1 VLGVARASDQQEN
14 PFDREVAVRVERFR
28 KEGARPQAVVPL
40 LGVLDLWELTS
51 ASGRT
56 AIAAFL
62 DEAAAS
68 PTAHPLVRA
77 RAAATRALLLDRLGR
92 RDEAAAV
99 RRGLGLVT
107 SVLYVGPFDNEGRA
121 GHAAVFEPEREL
133 RAAISLDKKYE
144 GKERPVSWRPLP
156 EVAVAGMLPFEA
168 AVRPETNATVF
179 AAFAVKVAAA
189 QPAALRV
196 GSSGAVKAWVN
207 GREVLARDVYRPA
220 RFDQDAGAVALEA
233 GWNRVVVKISGGDGN
248 AAGLG
253 LFVRLTKPDGASLDG
268 AVVSARLE
276 DLNAATV
283 AAGAK
288 GRATAAKGVAVADL
302 GRALMEAAAPKSKP
316 TPQALTDLGLYEF
329 HVVVSDPDKR
339 RAAELLE
346 EAAKRAPTPGA
357 YLRWAAAE
365 SDPNDQRR
373 AIELGLRIAEAA
385 PSKSQR
391 EVAPLYTRLG
401 EIYARARRERRAEEL
416 WLKAR
421 AADPRDYLAELELAD
436 LAADRGLPALAARR
450 LDELRA
456 RLGAADAASTALP
469 IKILRAEAQLA
480 VRRGLRAEADRL
492 WAAIAEAERTDSDAW
507 HELFSAAR
515 ARGAVDKA
523 LAALDVLGRARPD
536 LVALAVD
543 RAEVLDGAGRTAEA
557 HEVLDAALKVAP
569 EDAKILEKDGR
580 LLHRLGRTGEA
591 LERMRRALA
600 LRPQNPELRAYVAE
614 LEERQARAA
623 GAQGRAGRRDDLAA
637 RWAEDGKAVIARA
650 GAMPAGDGP
659 ARPTAE
665 VLLDTTVTRVHQNGL
680 SETFQQRLVRV
691 LDERGARAESDAD
704 VRFTPETQSVDLRA
718 ARVYRKSGE
727 VVEAISTDEQDM
739 SEPWYSLYYDV
750 KALVVHFG
758 KLEPGDV
765 VELQYI
771 VSDVAR
777 RNMFAD
783 YFGDLHYL
791 QEELPRRET
800 KYVLIAPKGKALH
813 FNTPRLPGL
822 LRSEE
827 DAPGGEE
834 RIYTFAAKDVP
845 KVDVEPAMPGFTEAA
860 AYLHVST
867 YKTWEEVARWYEGLV
882 KAQLEP
888 NAAIQA
894 AVREALKG
902 VNPKDERAKIR
913 AIYELVVR
921 RTRYVGLEFGIHGY
935 KPYRV
940 AQVFARKFGDC
951 KDKASLLV
959 VMLRE
964 AGIDAT
970 MVLARTRRGGDLDG
984 APASLAPFDHAIAYI
999 PKYDLYLDGTAEFSG
1014 ADELPADDQDIP
1026 VLQVA
1031 ARKLARTPV
1040 LPAARNRLR
1049 SEWRVVLQPTGA
1061 AIVDEAMSV
1070 AGEAAHDWRK
1080 YFQAPG
1086 ERQEKY
1092 DQQWNK
1098 RHPGARVEKL
1108 QMDAEELGRPVEVRA
1123 LVTVPHW
1130 ARPDGEGGLAMAA
1143 LGREPDLTGS
1153 YAKLSS
1159 RKYDLV
1165 LGFPFRTEERV
1176 VVRIP
1181 DGWTVKRLPEA
1192 RSVKTPFA
1200 QFELKV
1206 QQSKDGL
1213 IAVEGALQV
1222 DRHRIAVAD
1231 YAAFR
1236 AFCGEVDAIVGQEL
1250 VIAPRAATATA
1261 KAAAAGG
1268 AR

>member
-1 VLGVARASDQQEN
+1 VVVAACGVARASDEN
-14 PFDREVAVRVERFR
+14 PFDREVASRLERFR

-51 ASGRT
+51 AAGRT
-56 AIAAFL
+56 AIAALL

-77 RAAATRALLLDRLGR
+77 RAGFTRALLLDRLGK

-121 GHAAVFEPEREL
+121 GHAATFDPEREL
-133 RAAISLDKKYE
+133 RAAIALDKKYD

-168 AVRPETNATVF
+168 AVRPETNATVY

-207 GREVLARDVYRPA
+207 GREVLARDAYRPA
-220 RFDQDAGAVALEA
+220 RFDQDAGGVTLEA
-233 GWNRVVVKISGGDGN
+233 GWNRILVKLSGGDGN

-253 LFVRLTKPDGASLDG
+253 LFVRLTKPDGAPLDG
-268 AVVSARLE
+268 AVRSARLE
-276 DLNAATV
+276 DLNAAT
-283 AAGAK
+283 A
-288 GRATAAKGVAVADL
+288 AAKPGRSVVVADV
-302 GRALMEAAAPKSKP
+302 GRALMEAAAPKAKP
-316 TPQALTDLGLYEF
+316 SPQALTDLGLYEF

-373 AIELGLRIAEAA
+373 AIELGLRVAGDGVKEAA
-385 PSKSQR
+385 P
-391 EVAPLYTRLG
+391 LLTRLG
-401 EIYARARRERRAEEL
+401 EIYERARRERRAEEL

-421 AADPRDYLAELELAD
+421 AADARYYPAELELAD
-436 LAADRGLPALAARR
+436 LAAGRGLPALAAAR
-450 LDELRA
+450 LGELRA
-456 RLGAADAASTALP
+456 RLGATDAASTALP
-469 IKILRAEAQLA
+469 IKVLRAEAQLA
-480 VRRGLRAEADRL
+480 VRRGQRAEADRL
-492 WAAIAEAERTDSDAW
+492 WAAIAEAEHNDSDAW

-523 LAALDVLGRARPD
+523 LAALDALGRARPD

-543 RAEVLDGAGRTAEA
+543 RADVLDGAGRTAEA

-580 LLHRLGRTGEA
+580 VLHRLGRTGEA
-591 LERMRRALA
+591 LEKMRRALV
-600 LRPQNPELRAYVAE
+600 LRPQNPDLRAYVAE

-623 GAQGRAGRRDDLAA
+623 GAKAGKRDDLAA
-637 RWAEDGKAVIARA
+637 RWAEDGKAVLARV
-650 GAMPAGDGP
+650 GGMPAAGGA

-680 SETFQQRLVRV
+680 SETFQQRMVRV

-813 FNTPRLPGL
+813 FNTPRLAGL
-822 LRSEE
+822 QRTEE
-827 DAPGGEE
+827 DLPGGEE
-834 RIYTFAAKDVP
+834 RVYTFAAKDVP

-867 YKTWEEVARWYEGLV
+867 YRTWEEVARWYDGLV
-882 KAQLEP
+882 KTQLEP

-984 APASLAPFDHAIAYI
+984 APASLAPFDHAIAYV

-1026 VLQVA
+1026 VLQVN

-1049 SEWRVVLQPTGA
+1049 SEWRVLLQPTGA
-1061 AIVDEAMSV
+1061 AMVDEAMSV

-1080 YFQAPG
+1080 YYQAPG

-1108 QMDAEELGRPVEVRA
+1108 QMGADELGKPVELRA

-1176 VVRIP
+1176 MVRIP

-1192 RSVKTPFA
+1192 RTVKTPFA
-1200 QFELKV
+1200 QFDLKV
-1206 QQSKDGL
+1206 QSNDGVVT
-1213 IAVEGALQV
+1213 VEGALQV
-1222 DRHRIAVAD
+1222 DRHRIGVAD

-1236 AFCGEVDAIVGQEL
+1236 AFCGEVDAVVGQEV
-1250 VIAPRAATATA
+1250 VIAPRAASAS
-1261 KAAAAGG
+1261 AGG

>member
-1 VLGVARASDQQEN
+1 LGAWLVVAAGLCAAATARAADEN
-14 PFDREVAVRVERFR
+14 PFDREVATRLERFR
-28 KEGARPQAVVPL
+28 KEGARPQAVVPI
-40 LGVLDLWELTS
+40 LGVLDLWEVTS
-51 ASGRT
+51 AGGRA

-62 DEAAAS
+62 DEATKA
-68 PTAHPLVRA
+68 PGAHPLVRA
-77 RAAATRALLLDRLGR
+77 RAGYTRALLLDRLGK
-92 RDEAAAV
+92 RDEAAAQ
-99 RRGLGLVT
+99 RRALGLV
-107 SVLYVGPFDNEGRA
+107 SDVLYVGPFDNEGRA
-121 GHAAVFEPEREL
+121 GHAALFGPEREL
-133 RAAISLDKKYE
+133 RAPISLDKKYD

-156 EVAVAGMLPFEA
+156 EVAVAGMLPFDV

-179 AAFAVKVAAA
+179 AAFAVKVPVA
-189 QPAALRV
+189 QPAAVRV

-207 GREVLARDVYRPA
+207 GREVLARDPYRPA
-220 RFDQDAGAVALEA
+220 RFDQDAGGAWLAA
-233 GWNRVVVKISGGDGN
+233 GWNRIVVKLSGGDG
-248 AAGLG
+248 AASGLG
-253 LFVRLTKPDGASLDG
+253 LYVRVTKPDGAPLDG
-268 AVVSARLE
+268 AELSAKLA
-276 DLNAATV
+276 DVNAAV
-283 AAGAK
+283 GAAPAK
-288 GRATAAKGVAVADL
+288 PVVVADL
-302 GRALMEAAAPKSKP
+302 GRALADAAAPKAKP
-316 TPQALTDLGLYEF
+316 SAQALTDFGLYEY
-329 HVVVSDPDKR
+329 HVVVSDPEKR
-339 RAAELLE
+339 RAAEALE
-346 EAAKRAPTPGA
+346 EAARRAPTPGA
-357 YLRWAAAE
+357 FLRWAAAE

-373 AIELGLRIAEAA
+373 AIEAGLRVTKDGAREAA
-385 PSKSQR
+385 
-391 EVAPLYTRLG
+391 ALYTRLG
-401 EIYARARRERRAEEL
+401 EIYERARRERHAEEL

-421 AADPRDYLAELELAD
+421 AADPRWYPAELELAE
-436 LAADRGLPALAARR
+436 LATARGLPSLAARR
-450 LDELRA
+450 LAELRQ
-456 RLGAADAASTALP
+456 RMGVNDAASTALP
-469 IKILRAEAQLA
+469 IKVLRAEAQLA
-480 VRRGLRAEADRL
+480 VRRGQRAEADRL

-523 LAALDVLGRARPD
+523 LAALDALGRARPD
-536 LVALAVD
+536 LIALAVD
-543 RAEVLDGAGRTAEA
+543 RAEVLDGAGRAAEA

-580 LLHRLGRTGEA
+580 LLHRLGRTEEA

-600 LRPQNPELRAYVAE
+600 LRPQNPDLRAYIAE
-614 LEERQARAA
+614 LEERALRKSSPNGKAA
-623 GAQGRAGRRDDLAA
+623 RRDDLAV
-637 RWAEDGKAVIARA
+637 RWAEDAKAVIARA
-650 GAMPAGDGP
+650 GAMPSGGGA
-659 ARPTAE
+659 ARPVAE

-680 SETFQQRLVRV
+680 SETFQQRIVRV
-691 LDERGARAESDAD
+691 LDERGARAEADAD

-750 KALVVHFG
+750 KALNVHFG

-765 VELQYI
+765 VELQYV

-791 QEELPRRET
+791 QEELPRCET

-813 FNTPRLPGL
+813 FNNPRLPGL
-822 LRSEE
+822 TRTEE
-827 DAPGGEE
+827 DSPTGDE
-834 RIYTFAAKDVP
+834 RIYVFAAKDVP

-867 YKTWEEVARWYEGLV
+867 YKTWEDVARWYEGLV
-882 KAQLEP
+882 RAQLEP
-888 NAAIQA
+888 NAAIQQ

-902 VNPKDERAKIR
+902 IPPKDERAKIR

-970 MVLARTRRGGDLDG
+970 LVLARTRRGGDLDG
-984 APASLAPFDHAIAYI
+984 TPASLAPFDHAIAYI
-999 PKYDLYLDGTAEFSG
+999 PKYDMYLDGTAEFSG

-1026 VLQVA
+1026 VLQVN

-1040 LPAARNRLR
+1040 LPSTKNRLR
-1049 SEWRVVLQPTGA
+1049 SEWRVALAPTGA
-1061 AIVDEAMSV
+1061 ALVDEAMTV

-1080 YFQAPG
+1080 YYQAPG
-1086 ERQEKY
+1086 ERQDRY

-1108 QMDAEELGRPVEVRA
+1108 QMAADELGRPVEVRA

-1130 ARPDGEGGLAMAA
+1130 ARPDGEGGLVMAA

-1165 LGFPFRTEERV
+1165 LGYPFRTEERV
-1176 VVRIP
+1176 TVRIP

-1192 RSVKTPFA
+1192 RVVTTPFA
-1200 QFELKV
+1200 RFELKV
-1206 QQSKDGL
+1206 QAKDGQ
-1213 IAVEGALQV
+1213 ISVEGELEV
-1222 DRHRIAVAD
+1222 NKHRIAVAD

-1250 VIAPRAATATA
+1250 VIAPRAATASSTTS
-1261 KAAAAGG
+1261 AGG